1 MMLSRIKDRCHGK
14 ARELILTERENK
26 VSNWLM
32 YGVCVIL
39 KNIIVLYIIPKSM
52 RALWLVNQLWVNVP
66 ANPQKNRA
74 SLNYFIKAI
83 DHKFLW
89 LIS

>member
-52 RALWLVNQLWVNVP
+52 REL
-66 ANPQKNRA
+66 
-74 SLNYFIKAI
+74 
-83 DHKFLW
+83 
-89 LIS
+89 